1 VVEVFVQFPARGRLR
16 WSRQGPEVGRATGKR
31 QSEQLLVEALPEGS
45 ACGVDD
51 DGLHDARHM
60 AELIGL
66 PDGAASVTAGLMIL
80 TEID

>member
-1 VVEVFVQFPARGRLR
+1 
-16 WSRQGPEVGRATGKR
+16 
-31 QSEQLLVEALPEGS
+31 VEALPEGS